1 VLPTTNRGSSLNQS
15 LSFVI
20 VLDLYAC
27 SANSVNKFWRPVN
40 RSDLSKPPSDDELLS
55 RVIDEVLA
63 QAAVGS
69 VVEISALERDIAPQ
83 VPDTIPREKLVLAIG
98 RSAVMAG
105 LVLDFD
111 SR

>member
-1 VLPTTNRGSSLNQS
+1 MLPTRMRQQPQPD

-20 VLDLYAC
+20 VPDLHAC
-27 SANSVNKFWRPVN
+27 SAKGVNKFWRPVN
-40 RSDLSKPPSDDELLS
+40 RADLSKPPSDDELLS
-55 RVIDEVLA
+55 RVIDDVLA
-63 QAAVGS
+63 QAVVGS
-69 VVEISALERDIAPQ
+69 VVEISALARDIAPQ
-83 VPDTIPREKLVLAIG
+83 VPDTISREKLVLAIG